1 MANTATKSPTM
12 KKTSMVNN
20 VLDSLMGQNR
30 EISRYTGLV
39 AKVNGFESEIQALSD
54 SELKA
59 KTAYFRAKFDGVT
72 DKTKQ
77 QKIVTEI
84 LAEAF
89 AVVREASIRI
99 TGKRHFDVQLIG
111 GMVLNEGR
119 IAEMKTGEGKTL
131 VGTLPAY
138 LNSLIPNGQ
147 VHVVTVNDFLA
158 RIGASEMGQ
167 IFDFLGLTVGVIQN
181 QASFNFQLGASS
193 DSLSETRR
201 NVGMIETGEGGVDED
216 NHTVLDVQHLVPCS
230 RQRAYSFKNDG
241 GFYKPVDIVYGT
253 NSEFGFDYL
262 RDNMAQTPDDL
273 VQKWGL
279 SMAIIDEVDSI
290 LIDEARTPLI
300 ISAQDSDS
308 SNLYKS
314 FADIVSRLNPE
325 VDFTVDEK
333 RKLTTLTEFG
343 VEKVE
348 RYLDIPNLY
357 HSAQNVAL
365 IHHLEQALKAKGNFT
380 REKDYVVKDGE
391 IVIVDEFTGRLMFGR
406 RYNQGLHQAIE
417 AKESLQI
424 QAESKTTATI
434 TFQNYFRIYDKL
446 SGMTGTAS
454 TEAEEFYKIYKL
466 ETVEI
471 PTNRNVVRKDMG
483 DKIFVTMEGKFK
495 AIARDVKTLQEKG
508 QPVLIGTTS
517 IENNLY
523 LAKYLEQEG
532 VKFQILNAK
541 NHEQEARIIADAG
554 KVGAVTLATNIAGR
568 GIDIKLGGNP
578 PEEESKIA
586 DWKDHHE
593 KVKELGG
600 LFVLGTERHESR
612 RIDNQLRGRSG
623 RQGDPGATQFY
634 ISLEDHIIRIF
645 GGDRLS
651 KMRVM
656 AQVLEDQ
663 PFENKHLNF
672 AIEQSQKKVE
682 GQNFDYR
689 KHVLEYDDVMNK
701 QRTVIYTRRSK
712 VLTGEGF
719 DADKSLTA
727 YLYQEILNILTQS
740 ISKKKLKS
748 KKLQEQDV
756 EDASNE
762 LKRILDSSDF
772 DAAAIVAALKK
783 HNFRPENTAQYFTD
797 ELMKLLQLNWEPYDA
812 DIKSGMARF
821 VILTAIDQLWTEH
834 LVTIDHLR
842 DSVRFRSFNQKDPLI
857 EFKQD
862 AMQIFLSMMDEISR
876 EVSRTIF
883 KVRPE
888 LVPSQIVHPTVKIG
902 G

>member
-1 MANTATKSPTM
+1 MAKTATQVLNQKKSNL
-12 KKTSMVNN
+12 VNN
-20 VLDSLMGQNR
+20 VLDSLIGQNR
-30 EISRYTGLV
+30 EISRYRGLV
-39 AKVNGFESEIQALSD
+39 NKVNSLESEIQALSD
-54 SELKA
+54 EDLKA
-59 KTAYFRAKFDGVT
+59 KKDYFRAKFDGVT
-72 DKTKQ
+72 DKKKI
-77 QKIVTEI
+77 QKIVLEN
-84 LAEAF
+84 LPEAF
-89 AVVREASIRI
+89 AVVREASIRV

-138 LNSLIPNGQ
+138 LNAMIPNGQ
-147 VHVVTVNDFLA
+147 VHIVTVNDFLA

-167 IFDFLGLTVGVIQN
+167 IFDFLGLTVGAIQN
-181 QASFNFQLGASS
+181 QASFYFQLGASA
-193 DSLSETRR
+193 DQASEMRR
-201 NVGMIETGEGGVDED
+201 NTGLIESGEGGIDED
-216 NHTVLDVQHLVPCS
+216 SRTVLDVEHLVPCG
-230 RQRAYSFKNDG
+230 RQRAYSYQDENG
-241 GFYKPVDIVYGT
+241 AWKPVDIVYGT

-262 RDNMAQTPDDL
+262 RDNMAQTPDEL
-273 VQKWGL
+273 VQKWDL
-279 SMAIIDEVDSI
+279 PMAIVDEVDSI

-314 FADIVSRLNPE
+314 FAQIVGRLNPDI
-325 VDFTVDEK
+325 DFVVDEK

-348 RYLDIPNLY
+348 RLLDIPNLY
-357 HSAQNVAL
+357 NSESNVSL
-365 IHHLEQALKAKGNFT
+365 IHHLDQALKARGNFT

-391 IVIVDEFTGRLMFGR
+391 IVIVDEFTGRLMMGR

-417 AKESLQI
+417 AKENVPI

-434 TFQNYFRIYDKL
+434 TFQNYFRLYDKL
-446 SGMTGTAS
+446 AGMTGTAS

-471 PTNRNVVRKDMG
+471 PTNRPVARKDLT
-483 DKIFVTMEGKFK
+483 DKIFVTAEGKYR
-495 AIARDVKTLQEKG
+495 AIARDIKALQQKG
-508 QPVLIGTTS
+508 QPILIGTTS
-517 IENNLY
+517 IENNLF
-523 LAKYLEQEG
+523 LAQYLEQEG

-554 KVGAVTLATNIAGR
+554 KIGAVTLATNIAGR

-578 PEEESKIA
+578 PEEEDQIEA
-586 DWKDHHE
+586 WKEHHE

-623 RQGDPGATQFY
+623 RQGDPGVTQFY

-651 KMRVM
+651 KMRLM
-656 AQVLEDQ
+656 LQVPDDQ
-663 PFENKHLNF
+663 PFENSFLTG
-672 AIEQSQKKVE
+672 AIEQAQKKVE

-701 QRTVIYTRRSK
+701 QRTVIYSRRKK

-719 DADKSLTA
+719 EWETSIND
-727 YLYQEILNILTQS
+727 YLYLEALNILKNS
-740 ISKKKLKS
+740 IPKGKLNSKIKDK
-748 KKLQEQDV
+748 DV
-756 EDASNE
+756 EVASAE
-762 LKRILDSSDF
+762 FKQILDLDIF
-772 DAAAIVAALKK
+772 DEVEIISALKK
-783 HNFRPENTAQYFTD
+783 YKFRLPNAAQHFTD
-797 ELMKLLQLNWEPYDA
+797 AMMKLLELNWQPYDPA
-812 DIKSGMARF
+812 VKSGMARF
-821 VILTAIDQLWTEH
+821 VVLRGIDQLWTEH
-834 LVTIDHLR
+834 LVTVDHLR
-842 DSVRFRSFNQKDPLI
+842 DSVRFRSYNQKDPLI

-862 AMQIFLSMMDEISR
+862 AMGIFLSMLDEISR

>member
-1 MANTATKSPTM
+1 MAKTLTKTTAKKSNI
-12 KKTSMVNN
+12 VDN
-20 VLDSLMGQNR
+20 VLDNLMGQNR
-30 EISRYTGLV
+30 EISRYRSLV
-39 AKVNGFESEIQALSD
+39 NKVNALENQISILSD
-54 SELKA
+54 SDLKD
-59 KTAYFRAKFDGVT
+59 KKEYFRAKFEGVT
-72 DKTKQ
+72 DKKKI
-77 QKIVTEI
+77 QKIVLEI
-84 LAEAF
+84 LPEAF
-89 AVVREASIRI
+89 AVVREASIRV

-138 LNSLIPNGQ
+138 LNAMIPNGQ
-147 VHVVTVNDFLA
+147 VHIVTVNDFLA

-167 IFDFLGLTVGVIQN
+167 IFDFLGLTIGAIQN
-181 QASFNFQLGASS
+181 QTSFYFQLGASS
-193 DSLSETRR
+193 DQVSEMRR
-201 NVGMIETGEGGVDED
+201 NTGMIETGEGGTEADSR
-216 NHTVLDVQHLVPCS
+216 TVLDVEHLVPCS
-230 RQRAYSFKNDG
+230 RQRAYSYQNEG
-241 GFYKPVDIVYGT
+241 GEWRPVDIVYGT

-262 RDNMAQTPDDL
+262 RDNMAQTPDDV
-273 VQKWGL
+273 VQKWDL
-279 SMAIIDEVDSI
+279 PMAIVDEVDSI

-314 FADIVSRLNPE
+314 FAQIVSRLNPE
-325 VDFTVDEK
+325 IDFVVDEK

-348 RYLDIPNLY
+348 RLLDIPNLY
-357 HSAQNVAL
+357 HSETNVAL
-365 IHHLEQALKAKGNFT
+365 IHHLEQALKARGNFT
-380 REKDYVVKDGE
+380 REKDYVVKDSE
-391 IVIVDEFTGRLMFGR
+391 IVIVDEFTGRLMLGR

-417 AKESLQI
+417 AKENVPI

-434 TFQNYFRIYDKL
+434 TFQNYFRLYDKL
-446 SGMTGTAS
+446 AGMTGTAS

-471 PTNRNVVRKDMG
+471 PTNRPVVRKDFT
-483 DKIFVTMEGKFK
+483 DKIFISSEGKYR
-495 AIARDVKTLQEKG
+495 AIAKDIKALQEKG
-508 QPVLIGTTS
+508 QPILIGTTS
-517 IENNLY
+517 IENNLF

-541 NHEQEARIIADAG
+541 NHEQEARIIAEAG

-578 PEEESKIA
+578 PEEESQIEA
-586 DWKDHHE
+586 WKQHHE

-623 RQGDPGATQFY
+623 RQGDPGVTQFY

-651 KMRVM
+651 KMRLM
-656 AQVLEDQ
+656 LQVPDDQ
-663 PFENKHLNF
+663 PFENKFLTG
-672 AIEQSQKKVE
+672 AIEQAQKKVE

-701 QRTVIYTRRSK
+701 QRTVIYSRRKK
-712 VLTGEGF
+712 VLTGIGF
-719 DADKSLTA
+719 DWEVALDD
-727 YLYQEILNILTQS
+727 YLYQEILNILKNS
-740 ISKKKLKS
+740 IIKS
-748 KKLQEQDV
+748 KLNNKIKEIDV
-756 EDASNE
+756 RTAVAE
-762 LKRILDSSDF
+762 LKQILDFETFEELEVIS
-772 DAAAIVAALKK
+772 VLKK
-783 HNFRPENTAQYFTD
+783 HKFRLDNTAQYFTD
-797 ELMKLLQLNWEPYDA
+797 TLMQLLKLNWAPYDA
-812 DIKSGMARF
+812 DVKAGMSRF
-821 VILTAIDQLWTEH
+821 IVLRAVDQLWTEH
-834 LVTIDHLR
+834 LVTVDHLR
-842 DSVRFRSFNQKDPLI
+842 DSVRFRSYNQKDPLI

-862 AMQIFLSMMDEISR
+862 AMQIFLSMLDEISR
-876 EVSRTIF
+876 EVSRTVF
-883 KVRPE
+883 KVKPD

>member
-1 MANTATKSPTM
+1 MATVSTKAKTT
-12 KKTSMVNN
+12 KKTSVINS
-20 VLDSLMGQNR
+20 VLDTLIGQNR
-30 EISRYTGLV
+30 EISRYRGLV
-39 AKVNGFESEIQALSD
+39 NKVNSLEPEIQALSD
-54 SELKA
+54 AELKA
-59 KTAYFRAKFDGVT
+59 KTTYFRAKFSGIT
-72 DKTKQ
+72 DKKKYA
-77 QKIVTEI
+77 KIISEI
-84 LAEAF
+84 LPEAF
-89 AVVREASIRI
+89 AVVREASIRVN
-99 TGKRHFDVQLIG
+99 GKRHFDVQLIG
-111 GMVLNEGR
+111 AMVLNEGR

-147 VHVVTVNDFLA
+147 IHVVTVNDFLA
-158 RIGASEMGQ
+158 RLGASEMGQ
-167 IFDFLGLTVGVIQN
+167 IFDFLGLSVGVIQN
-181 QASFNFQLGASS
+181 QASFYFQLGASADQVS
-193 DSLSETRR
+193 ENRRQLGLIDS
-201 NVGMIETGEGGVDED
+201 GEGGLEED
-216 NHTVLDVQHLVPCS
+216 SRTVLDVEHLLPCS
-230 RQRAYSFKNDG
+230 RQRAYSYQDENG
-241 GFYKPVDIVYGT
+241 SWKPVDIVYGT

-262 RDNMAQTPDDL
+262 RDNMAQTSDDV

-279 SMAIIDEVDSI
+279 SMAIVDEVDSI

-308 SNLYKS
+308 SNLYKH
-314 FADIVSRLNPE
+314 FAQIVNRLNAE
-325 VDFTVDEK
+325 TDFVVDEK
-333 RKLTTLTEFG
+333 RKLATLTELG

-348 RYLDIPNLY
+348 RALDIPNLY
-357 HSAQNVAL
+357 HSADNVVL
-365 IHHLEQALKAKGNFT
+365 IHHLEQALKARGNFT

-417 AKESLQI
+417 AKENVQI

-434 TFQNYFRIYDKL
+434 TFQNYFRLYDKL

-471 PTNRNVVRKDMG
+471 PTNRPVVRHDLS

-495 AIARDVKTLQEKG
+495 AIARDVKKLQEKG

-523 LAKYLEQEG
+523 LAKYLESEG

-578 PEEESKIA
+578 PESEEQIQA
-586 DWKDHHE
+586 WKEHHE

-623 RQGDPGATQFY
+623 RQGDPGVTQFY
-634 ISLEDHIIRIF
+634 ISLEDHIVRIF

-651 KMRVM
+651 KMRIM
-656 AQVLEDQ
+656 LQVPEDQ
-663 PFENKHLNF
+663 PFENSFLTG
-672 AIEQSQKKVE
+672 AIEQAQKKVE

-701 QRTVIYTRRSK
+701 QRTVIYSRRNK
-712 VLTGEGF
+712 VLTGQYF
-719 DADKSLTA
+719 DWEKDVNS
-727 YLYQEILNILTQS
+727 YLYQEILNILKLS
-740 ISKKKLKS
+740 IAKKKLNN
-748 KKLQEQDV
+748 KLKEDDV
-756 EDASNE
+756 DVASAE
-762 LKRILDSSDF
+762 LKQILDIELF
-772 DAAAIVAALKK
+772 DTIEVISTLKK
-783 HNFRPENTAQYFTD
+783 HKFRLENTAQSLTD
-797 ELMKLLQLNWEPYDA
+797 SLVELLKLNWSPYSD
-812 DIKSGMARF
+812 DIQKGMVRF
-821 VILTAIDQLWTEH
+821 VALRAIDQLWTEH

-842 DSVRFRSFNQKDPLI
+842 DSVRFRSFMQKDPLI

-862 AMQIFLSMMDEISR
+862 AMQIFLIMVDEIGR

-883 KVRPE
+883 KVKPE
-888 LVPSQIVHPTVKIG
+888 LVPSQMVHPTVKIG

>member
-1 MANTATKSPTM
+1 MATTSTKSATL
-12 KKTSMVNN
+12 KKNNVVNN
-20 VLDSLMGQNR
+20 VLDNLIGQNR
-30 EISRYTGLV
+30 EIARYRGLV
-39 AKVNGFESEIQALSD
+39 NKVNSLESEIQALSD
-54 SELKA
+54 AELKA
-59 KTAYFRAKFDGVT
+59 KTEYFRAKFDGVT
-72 DKTKQ
+72 DKKKQ
-77 QKIVTEI
+77 QKIVNDI
-84 LAEAF
+84 LPEAF
-89 AVVREASIRI
+89 AVVREASIRVS
-99 TGKRHFDVQLIG
+99 GKRHFDVQLIG

-167 IFDFLGLTVGVIQN
+167 IFDFLGLKIGVIQN
-181 QASFNFQLGASS
+181 QASFHFELGASS
-193 DSLSETRR
+193 DSVSETRR
-201 NVGMIETGEGGVDED
+201 QTGLVETGEGGIDD
-216 NHTVLDVQHLVPCS
+216 NNRTVLDVQHLIPCS
-230 RQRAYSFKNDG
+230 RQRAYSYKDED
-241 GFYKPVDIVYGT
+241 GFYHPVDIVYGT

-262 RDNMAQTPDDL
+262 RDNMAQTSDDL

-279 SMAIIDEVDSI
+279 SMAIVDEVDSI

-314 FADIVSRLNPE
+314 FADIVARLNPE
-325 VDFTVDEK
+325 IDYTVDEK

-357 HSAQNVAL
+357 HSAQNVVL

-417 AKESLQI
+417 AKESVPI

-434 TFQNYFRIYDKL
+434 TFQNYFRLYAKL
-446 SGMTGTAS
+446 AGMTGTAS

-471 PTNRNVVRKDMG
+471 PTNRPVVRKDMG
-483 DKIFVTMEGKFK
+483 DKIFVTMEGKYK
-495 AIARDVKTLQEKG
+495 AIARDVKALQEKG

-517 IENNLY
+517 VESNLY
-523 LAKYLEQEG
+523 LAKYLEQESI
-532 VKFQILNAK
+532 KFQILNAK
-541 NHEQEARIIADAG
+541 NQEQEARIIAEAG
-554 KVGAVTLATNIAGR
+554 RVGAVTLATNIAGR

-578 PEEESKIA
+578 PEDDEMMSA
-586 DWKDHHE
+586 WKEQHE

-612 RIDNQLRGRSG
+612 RIDNQLRGRAG

-651 KMRVM
+651 KMRLM
-656 AQVLEDQ
+656 LQVPEDQ
-663 PFENKHLNF
+663 PFENQFLTG
-672 AIEQSQKKVE
+672 AIEQAQKKVE

-719 DADKSLTA
+719 DADKSIND
-727 YLYQEILNILTQS
+727 YLYQEILNILSQA
-740 ISKKKLKS
+740 ISKRKLNS
-748 KKLQEQDV
+748 KKLQESDV
-756 EDASNE
+756 DEASNE
-762 LKRILDSSDF
+762 LKRILDIDMF
-772 DAAAIVAALKK
+772 DPIEVISVLQK
-783 HNFRPENTAQYFTD
+783 HRFRLENTAQYITD
-797 ELMKLLQLNWEPYDA
+797 ELTALLKLNWKPYED
-812 DIKSGMARF
+812 DVKGGMARF

-862 AMQIFLSMMDEISR
+862 AMKIFLSMMDEISR
-876 EVSRTIF
+876 EVARTIF

>member
-1 MANTATKSPTM
+1 MAKTATKVLIQRKS
-12 KKTSMVNN
+12 SVVNT
-20 VLDSLMGQNR
+20 VLDSLIGQNR
-30 EISRYTGLV
+30 EISRYRGLV
-39 AKVNGFESEIQALSD
+39 NKVNSLETEISALTD
-54 SELKA
+54 EQLKA
-59 KTAYFRAKFDGVT
+59 KKEYFRAKFDGVT
-72 DKTKQ
+72 DKKKI
-77 QKIVTEI
+77 QKIVLE
-84 LAEAF
+84 LLPEAF
-89 AVVREASIRI
+89 AVVREASIRV

-138 LNSLIPNGQ
+138 LNAMIPNGQ
-147 VHVVTVNDFLA
+147 VHIVTVNDFLA
-158 RIGASEMGQ
+158 RLGASEMGQ
-167 IFDFLGLTVGVIQN
+167 IFDFLGLSIGVIQN
-181 QASFNFQLGASS
+181 QASFYFQLGASA
-193 DSLSETRR
+193 DQVSEMRR
-201 NVGMIETGEGGVDED
+201 NTGLIESGEGGIDED
-216 NHTVLDVQHLVPCS
+216 SRTVLDVEHLVPSS
-230 RQRAYSFKNDG
+230 RQRAYSYQDENG
-241 GFYKPVDIVYGT
+241 TWKPVDIVYGT

-262 RDNMAQTPDDL
+262 RDNMAQTPDEL
-273 VQKWGL
+273 VQKWDL
-279 SMAIIDEVDSI
+279 PMAIVDEVDSI

-314 FADIVSRLNPE
+314 FAQIVGRLNPE
-325 VDFTVDEK
+325 IDFVVDEK

-348 RYLDIPNLY
+348 RLLDIPNLY
-357 HSAQNVAL
+357 NSESNVVL
-365 IHHLEQALKAKGNFT
+365 IHHLEQALKARGNFT

-391 IVIVDEFTGRLMFGR
+391 IVIVDEFTGRLMMGR

-417 AKESLQI
+417 AKENVPI

-434 TFQNYFRIYDKL
+434 TFQNYFRLYDKL
-446 SGMTGTAS
+446 GGMTGTAS

-471 PTNRNVVRKDMG
+471 PTNRPVVRKDLT
-483 DKIFVTMEGKFK
+483 DKIFVTAEGKYR
-495 AIARDVKTLQEKG
+495 AIARDIKTLQEKG

-517 IENNLY
+517 IENNLF
-523 LAKYLEQEG
+523 LAQYLEQEG

-554 KVGAVTLATNIAGR
+554 KIGAVTLATNIAGR

-578 PEEESKIA
+578 PEGDDMVEA
-586 DWKDHHE
+586 WKEHHE

-623 RQGDPGATQFY
+623 RQGDPGVTQFY

-651 KMRVM
+651 KMRLM
-656 AQVLEDQ
+656 LQVPDDQ
-663 PFENKHLNF
+663 PFENSFLTG
-672 AIEQSQKKVE
+672 AIEQAQKKVE

-701 QRTVIYTRRSK
+701 QRTVIYSRRKK

-719 DADKSLTA
+719 DWEVSIND
-727 YLYQEILNILTQS
+727 YLYLEALNILKNS
-740 ISKKKLKS
+740 IPKGKLNSKIKDR
-748 KKLQEQDV
+748 DV
-756 EDASNE
+756 EV
-762 LKRILDSSDF
+762 
-772 DAAAIVAALKK
+772 AAAEFKQVLDLDMFDEVEIVSALKK
-783 HNFRPENTAQYFTD
+783 HKFRVENTAQYFTD
-797 ELMKLLQLNWEPYDA
+797 AMMQLLALNWEPYEPDVKA
-812 DIKSGMARF
+812 GMSRF
-821 VILTAIDQLWTEH
+821 VVLRGIDQLWTEH
-834 LVTIDHLR
+834 LVTVDHLR
-842 DSVRFRSFNQKDPLI
+842 DSVRFRSYNQKDPLI

-862 AMQIFLSMMDEISR
+862 AMSIFLSMLDEISR

-883 KVRPE
+883 KVKPE
-888 LVPSQIVHPTVKIG
+888 LVPTQIVHPTVKIG

>member
-1 MANTATKSPTM
+1 MANTATKSPSL
-12 KKTSMVNN
+12 KKSSLVNN
-20 VLDSLMGQNR
+20 VLDNLIGQNR
-30 EISRYTGLV
+30 EISRYKGLV
-39 AKVNGFESEIQALSD
+39 NKINSLESEIQALSD
-54 SELKA
+54 DELKA
-59 KTAYFRAKFDGVT
+59 KTTYFRAKFDGVT
-72 DKTKQ
+72 DKKKQ
-77 QKIVTEI
+77 QKIVDDI
-84 LAEAF
+84 LPETF
-89 AVVREASIRI
+89 AVVREASIRVS
-99 TGKRHFDVQLIG
+99 GKRHFDVQLIG

-167 IFDFLGLTVGVIQN
+167 IFDFLGLKIGVIQN
-181 QASFNFQLGASS
+181 QASFHFELGASS
-193 DSLSETRR
+193 DSVSETRR
-201 NVGMIETGEGGVDED
+201 QTGLVETGEGGIDD
-216 NHTVLDVQHLVPCS
+216 NNRTVLDVQHLIPCS
-230 RQRAYSFKNDG
+230 RQRAYSFKDEN
-241 GFYKPVDIVYGT
+241 GFYYPVDIVYGT

-262 RDNMAQTPDDL
+262 RDNMAQASDDL

-279 SMAIIDEVDSI
+279 SMAIVDEVDSI

-314 FADIVSRLNPE
+314 FADIVARLNPE
-325 VDFTVDEK
+325 IDFTIDEK

-357 HSAQNVAL
+357 HSAQNVVL

-380 REKDYVVKDGE
+380 KEKDYVVKDGE

-417 AKESLQI
+417 AKESVSI

-434 TFQNYFRIYDKL
+434 TFQNYFRIYHKL
-446 SGMTGTAS
+446 AGMTGTAS

-471 PTNRNVVRKDMG
+471 PTNRLVVRKDMG

-495 AIARDVKTLQEKG
+495 AIARDIKTLQEKG

-517 IENNLY
+517 VENNLF
-523 LAKYLEQEG
+523 LAKYLERENIS
-532 VKFQILNAK
+532 FQILNAK
-541 NHEQEARIIADAG
+541 NQEQEARIIADAG

-578 PEEESKIA
+578 PEGESQMSA
-586 DWKDHHE
+586 WKEQHE

-651 KMRVM
+651 KMRLM
-656 AQVLEDQ
+656 LQVPEDQ
-663 PFENKHLNF
+663 PFENKFLNT

-719 DADKSLTA
+719 EADKSIND
-727 YLYQEILNILTQS
+727 YLYQEIFNILSQA
-740 ISKKKLKS
+740 ISKKKMNS
-748 KKLQEQDV
+748 KKLKETDV
-756 EDASNE
+756 DEASNE
-762 LKRILDSSDF
+762 LKRILDINAF
-772 DAAAIVAALKK
+772 DPIEIISALQK
-783 HNFRPENTAQYFTD
+783 HKFRLENTAQYFTD
-797 ELMKLLQLNWEPYDA
+797 ELTALLKLNWKPYED
-812 DIKSGMARF
+812 DVKGGMARF
-821 VILTAIDQLWTEH
+821 VILMAMDQLWTEH

-862 AMQIFLSMMDEISR
+862 AMKIFLSMMDEISR
-876 EVSRTIF
+876 EVARTIF
-883 KVRPE
+883 KIRPE